1 MKNSTKLM
9 EQRGALVEE
18 LETLLN
24 SVASEERDFTEEEN
38 EKQDSFH
45 EQIADLDNAIQ
56 RAKNNEAV
64 FAAAAGTASSQS
76 EAKEV
81 AEIRGKFSITKAIQ
95 DISNTGKLQGLEAE
109 MAQEGRSELAK
120 AGQSARGNLTIPSF
134 IMGEK
139 RANEVYGVNAGAGA
153 LTLQN
158 QGDKT
163 RGIDHAPIV
172 EGLRPMSVLEQM
184 GATVIQAT
192 GDLVLPSLPNAD
204 ATTTDEGVA
213 VANIDGDFGGPK
225 LQPKRFAMRMDLTR
239 QMLNQSDPQLDA
251 VIARDMSNAIANELD
266 QYIIGQKLFAT
277 SNITNGSVGSGTSA
291 SATDYADFTRLEGE
305 YLSNNPAGPNHA
317 ILMDPVMAAYLK
329 SVSQSAG
336 GTILNVGNEILGYPV
351 FSSTNVASQTVVAK
365 TYFSGITDADDTL
378 ACRPIFFVDASDLF
392 IAQFGGL
399 DVTIDPYTL
408 SHNGVIRLISDYYAD
423 GHVRRAG
430 SVQVLAGLTGAVT
443 PTTVT

>member
-1 MKNSTKLM
+1 
-9 EQRGALVEE
+9 
-18 LETLLN
+18 
-24 SVASEERDFTEEEN
+24 
-38 EKQDSFH
+38 
-45 EQIADLDNAIQ
+45 
-56 RAKNNEAV
+56 
-64 FAAAAGTASSQS
+64 
-76 EAKEV
+76 
-81 AEIRGKFSITKAIQ
+81 
-95 DISNTGKLQGLEAE
+95 
-109 MAQEGRSELAK
+109 
-120 AGQSARGNLTIPSF
+120 
-134 IMGEK
+134 
-139 RANEVYGVNAGAGA
+139 
-153 LTLQN
+153 
-158 QGDKT
+158 
-163 RGIDHAPIV
+163 
-172 EGLRPMSVLEQM
+172 
-184 GATVIQAT
+184 
-192 GDLVLPSLPNAD
+192 
-204 ATTTDEGVA
+204 
-213 VANIDGDFGGPK
+213 
-225 LQPKRFAMRMDLTR
+225 MRMDLTR

-266 QYIIGQKLFAT
+266 HYIIGEKLFAT

-329 SVSQSAG
+329 SVSQSTG

-351 FSSTNVASQTVVAK
+351 FSSTNVETQTVVAK
-365 TYFSGITDADDTL
+365 TYFSGITDEDDTL

-443 PTTVT
+443 PDAVG

>member
-139 RANEVYGVNAGAGA
+139 RANEAYGVNAGVGI
-153 LTLQN
+153 TLQN
-158 QGDKT
+158 QGDAT

-172 EGLRPMSVLEQM
+172 EGLRPVSVLEAM

-192 GDLVLPSLPNAD
+192 GDLVLPSLPNVE
-204 ATTTDEGVA
+204 ATTTAEGVT
-213 VANIDGDFGGPK
+213 VNNIDGDFGDTK

-266 QYIIGQKLFAT
+266 QHVIGTKLFAST
-277 SNITNGSVGSGTSA
+277 NITDGSVVDADTCKATS
-291 SATDYADFTRLEGE
+291 YADFTRFEGD

-317 ILMDPVMAAYLK
+317 ILMNPKMAAFLK
-329 SVSQSAG
+329 SVSQSDG
-336 GTILNVGNEILGYPV
+336 GAILNVGNQILGYNV
-351 FSSTNVASQTVVAK
+351 FTSTNVKQQHVDADP
-365 TYFSGITDADDTL
+365 YFSGITSTTNDIDME
-378 ACRPIFFVDASDLF
+378 PIFFVDASDLF

-408 SHNGVIRLISDYYAD
+408 SHNGVIRLIADYYAD
-423 GHVRRAG
+423 GNVRRSG
-430 SVQVLAGLTGAVT
+430 SVQVLAGLTANQD
-443 PTTVT
+443 PAA

>member
-1 MKNSTKLM
+1 ML
-9 EQRGALVEE
+9 GARCRFGCVDRVSL
-18 LETLLN
+18 
-24 SVASEERDFTEEEN
+24 
-38 EKQDSFH
+38 SF
-45 EQIADLDNAIQ
+45 EPQIADLDNAIQ

-139 RANEVYGVNAGAGA
+139 RANEAYGVNAGVGI
-153 LTLQN
+153 TLQN
-158 QGDKT
+158 QGDNT
-163 RGIDHAPIV
+163 RGIDHTPIV
-172 EGLRPMSVLEQM
+172 EGLRPVSVLEAM

-192 GDLVLPSLPNAD
+192 GDLVLPSLPNAE
-204 ATTTDEGVA
+204 ATTTSEGVT
-213 VANIDGDFGGPK
+213 VNNIDGDFGGPK

-266 QYIIGQKLFAT
+266 QHVIGTKLFDST
-277 SNITNGSVGSGTSA
+277 NITNGSVV
-291 SATDYADFTRLEGE
+291 DAD
-305 YLSNNPAGPNHA
+305 P
-317 ILMDPVMAAYLK
+317 
-329 SVSQSAG
+329 
-336 GTILNVGNEILGYPV
+336 
-351 FSSTNVASQTVVAK
+351 
-365 TYFSGITDADDTL
+365 YFSGITSTTNDIDME
-378 ACRPIFFVDASDLF
+378 PIFFVDASDLF

-408 SHNGVIRLISDYYAD
+408 SHNGVIRLIADYYAD
-423 GHVRRAG
+423 GNVRRSG
-430 SVQVLAGLTGAVT
+430 SVQVLAGLTANQD
-443 PTTVT
+443 PAA